1 MSRLLAL
8 SLVAV
13 LSISSASVII
23 KLASAPALA
32 LAFWRLALST
42 LILSTMSPKALGLR
56 CVEGFNVLYVLVSGS
71 ALGLHFITWIESLRY
86 VSIAV
91 SVTLVTTHPVFT
103 ALLSYL
109 LLGERLKWRQYVGV
123 LLCVLGVLIMSF
135 SNSLPLHSS
144 LGMMFALIGSVT
156 ASVYFLV
163 GRYLR
168 RSCGLTEYVI
178 PTYLTATLTTFIAS
192 TLLGVNL
199 INYPLNTWLFM
210 TLLALG
216 PMLGGHTVLNY
227 LLRYMR
233 ATAVSTLAACEPIGA
248 TLLGVLLVGEVPD
261 AQTVLGMFITLL
273 GVHIV
278 LIHEE

>member
-32 LAFWRLALST
+32 LAFWRLAIST
-42 LILSTMSPKALGLR
+42 LIISAMFPKALNLR
-56 CVEGFNVLYVLVSGS
+56 CVSGLNVLYVLVGGS
-71 ALGLHFITWIESLRY
+71 SLGLHFITWIESLSY
-86 VSIAV
+86 VPIAV

-135 SNSLPLHSS
+135 SGSLSLHSS
-144 LGMMFALIGSVT
+144 LGVVLALAGSAT
-156 ASVYFLV
+156 ASLYFLV

-168 RSCGLTEYVI
+168 RSCSLAEYVV
-178 PTYLTATLTTFIAS
+178 PTYLTATFITFAAS
-192 TLLGVNL
+192 TLSGVNL
-199 INYPLNTWLFM
+199 VNYPLTTWLFM
-210 TLLALG
+210 ILLALG

-227 LLRYMR
+227 LLRYMK

-261 AQTVLGMFITLL
+261 VQMVLGMLITLL
-273 GVHIV
+273 GVYAV
-278 LIHEE
+278 LIHEG